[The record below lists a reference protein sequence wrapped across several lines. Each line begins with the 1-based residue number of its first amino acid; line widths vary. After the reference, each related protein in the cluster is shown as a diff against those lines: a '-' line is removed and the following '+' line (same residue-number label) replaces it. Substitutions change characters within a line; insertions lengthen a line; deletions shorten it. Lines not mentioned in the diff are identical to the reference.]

1 MEDNKKFD
9 SRPTTPKKTF
19 PTNPSKV
26 TAGFQPS
33 ASKRDPFDEYLDK
46 EGSKTENQSNRKA

>member
-33 ASKRDPFDEYLDK
+33 ASKRDPFADFLD
-46 EGSKTENQSNRKA
+46 S

>member
-9 SRPTTPKKTF
+9 SRPKTPKKTF

-26 TAGFQPS
+26 TADFKQS
-33 ASKRDPFDEYLDK
+33 ASKRDPFDDFLD
-46 EGSKTENQSNRKA
+46 S